1 MHFFIVLF
9 FWFFFIVPSFFAVMA
24 GFLPFFFSFFCI
36 LSKYP
41 YRSSIYNV
49 NQNLEEGEDNSQP
62 GPPGEL
68 TAKVVALASISSMT
82 EICHRSKVVNRTL
95 STVL

>member
-1 MHFFIVLF
+1 MFFSFFIHCSIIFCRNGGF
-9 FWFFFIVPSFFAVMA
+9 FTFF
-24 GFLPFFFSFFCI
+24 FFCI